1 MHEDDGKTRPIHENL
16 DTAYVNLAALLRYL
30 RGRDFVGRVHVL
42 LDEYEAEVSLDGE
55 SAPRVREI
63 NHAEGREGEGEAAL
77 QRLLVRA
84 REPGGSISVYASAEE
99 EDDDDKLTGGRSG
112 DVLRA
117 PVRSSAPRETTE
129 EVGTETREELDW
141 TELLRLSGE
150 LIAAVERA
158 TLSFGGDFA
167 AMFRAARLELA
178 DDFSF
183 LDPASPRFQYA
194 HGVVRMQAQL
204 SMNMYL
210 SGISETLRRVVERL
224 ASASRGR
231 SARERVALELAVM
244 ARRRETAIRHF
255 KLMQYLDRIAGTKV
269 L

>member
-1 MHEDDGKTRPIHENL
+1 MHEDDRKNRPIHENL
-16 DTAYVNLAALLRYL
+16 DTAYVNLAALLRHL

-55 SAPRVREI
+55 SAPSVREI
-63 NHAEGREGEGEAAL
+63 NHADGREGEGEAAL

-84 REPGGSISVYASAEE
+84 REPGGRISVYERADDAELNESTSAI
-99 EDDDDKLTGGRSG
+99 GGLS
-112 DVLRA
+112 
-117 PVRSSAPRETTE
+117 PVRSPAPRGKTE
-129 EVGTETREELDW
+129 EGGGETKEELAW

-158 TLSFGGDFA
+158 TLSFGADFA

-183 LDPASPRFQYA
+183 LDPATQRFHYA
-194 HGVVRMQAQL
+194 HGVVRMQVQI
-204 SMNMYL
+204 STNTYL
-210 SGISETLRRVVERL
+210 SSISETLRRVVDNL
-224 ASASRGR
+224 AKAYRGR
-231 SARERVALELAVM
+231 STRERVALELAVL
-244 ARRRETAIRHF
+244 ARRRETAIRQF

>member
-1 MHEDDGKTRPIHENL
+1 MHEDDRKNRPIHENL

-63 NHAEGREGEGEAAL
+63 NHADGREGEGEAAL

-84 REPGGSISVYASAEE
+84 REPGGRISVYASAEDE
-99 EDDDDKLTGGRSG
+99 EELTEGRSG

-117 PVRSSAPRETTE
+117 PVGASAARESTE
-129 EVGTETREELDW
+129 EVRPETHEELDW

-158 TLSFGGDFA
+158 TLSFGADFA

-183 LDPASPRFQYA
+183 LDPSSPRFQYA
-194 HGVVRMQAQL
+194 HGEVRMQVQI

-224 ASASRGR
+224 ASAYRGR

-244 ARRRETAIRHF
+244 ARRRETAIRRF
-255 KLMQYLDRIAGTKV
+255 RLMQYLDRIAGTKV

>member
-1 MHEDDGKTRPIHENL
+1 MHEDDRKNRPIHENL
-16 DTAYVNLAALLRYL
+16 DTAYVNLAALLRHL

-42 LDEYEAEVSLDGE
+42 LDEYEADVSLDGE

-63 NHAEGREGEGEAAL
+63 NHADGREGEGEAAL

-84 REPGGSISVYASAEE
+84 REPGGRISVYERAGDDEELSEGASSAA
-99 EDDDDKLTGGRSG
+99 GGPPQ
-112 DVLRA
+112 
-117 PVRSSAPRETTE
+117 PVRSPAPRGKTE
-129 EVGTETREELDW
+129 ESGGTQGELAW

-158 TLSFGGDFA
+158 TLSFGADFT

-178 DDFSF
+178 DDYSF
-183 LDPASPRFQYA
+183 LDPATGRFHYV
-194 HGVVRMQAQL
+194 HGVVRMQSQV
-204 SMNMYL
+204 SMNTYL
-210 SGISETLRRVVERL
+210 SSISETLRRVVDNL
-224 ASASRGR
+224 ATAYRGR
-231 SARERVALELAVM
+231 STRERVALELAVL
-244 ARRRETAIRHF
+244 ARRRETAIRQF